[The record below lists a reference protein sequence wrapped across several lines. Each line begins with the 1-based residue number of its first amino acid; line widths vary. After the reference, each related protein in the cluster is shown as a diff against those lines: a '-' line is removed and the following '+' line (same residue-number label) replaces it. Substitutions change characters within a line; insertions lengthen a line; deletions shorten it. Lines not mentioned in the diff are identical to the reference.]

1 MDGNPQDAR
10 TQRRLSLIAND
21 PEYFLVS
28 LARQGVLHQIRL
40 SFRNNVGLR
49 LKNICPYFASYHG
62 HLNIVQFILSEYDG
76 DANFEFNAKG
86 TRPIHVAVSGG
97 HWGVVK
103 ALIEHGASVNSAD
116 KRGQTPLLLA
126 CRHDQLEIAEL
137 LIDQGAKV
145 NVAKTNGT
153 TILHMASAFAGP
165 ELFQLIL
172 NNNACCTVVNSKG
185 ETPLMI
191 AMDGGLDFIYPLV
204 RKQLEIDGNLYSL
217 DKAIIPPRGERS
229 NLLQQRSI
237 QKERNRLAEEMKAL
251 EGSPSEQ
258 DIVEDENDE
267 DDGEWSDEAVAV
279 GEDSEPEQMEMMID
293 RGQIP
298 AEEDWMVQDAVEWE
312 RDQHPWHEET
322 RHRRRMIERGEVL
335 VSLRQMGPM
344 PLEEGRR
351 HAHGETIREGER
363 VSRSTGQRRHVQL
376 DRRGARDRVSAY
388 ERRQRRANEIFQ
400 LVATMSRLGI
410 RNANDQDD
418 NA

>member
-1 MDGNPQDAR
+1 MNSMPR
-10 TQRRLSLIAND
+10 E
-21 PEYFLVS
+21 P
-28 LARQGVLHQIRL
+28 
-40 SFRNNVGLR
+40 
-49 LKNICPYFASYHG
+49 
-62 HLNIVQFILSEYDG
+62 VQFTSQSREDI
-76 DANFEFNAKG
+76 
-86 TRPIHVAVSGG
+86 
-97 HWGVVK
+97 WGVVK
-103 ALIEHGASVNSAD
+103 ALIEYGASVNSAD

-229 NLLQQRSI
+229 NLLHQRSI

-251 EGSPSEQ
+251 EQSPSEQ
-258 DIVEDENDE
+258 ENVEDENDE
-267 DDGEWSDEAVAV
+267 DDGESSDEAVAV

-298 AEEDWMVQDAVEWE
+298 AEEDWMVQDAVERE

-351 HAHGETIREGER
+351 LVGETIREGEI

-410 RNANDQDD
+410 RNADDQGN